1 MRLTATLTACAVVA
15 LLAAAPAL
23 AAKHALSPAQKKEIE
38 SVVRDYILK
47 NPEIIVNS
55 IRVLQA
61 RDKLAANK
69 KAKQSLVSRR
79 EEILNDPT
87 SPVGGNIKG
96 DVTVVEFF
104 DYRCGFCKRV
114 FPTLIKLIKDDD
126 NIRFVYKE
134 FPILGPLSLFASR
147 AALAAWKLDKEK
159 YYRFHDAMMASKGNL
174 TKAKTIKLA
183 ISAGLEEKALR
194 AEMAKPEI
202 SAILQK
208 NFALA
213 KALNING
220 TPAFVIGDRVVPG
233 VIDLKAMQDLVKAA
247 RKKG

>member
-1 MRLTATLTACAVVA
+1 MRLTANLMAAAVIA
-15 LLAAAPAL
+15 LLAAQPAL

-38 SVVRDYILK
+38 SLVRDYIMK
-47 NPEIIVNS
+47 NPDIIIDS
-55 IRVLQA
+55 MRALQA
-61 RDKLAANK
+61 RDKMAAAQ
-69 KAKQSLVSRR
+69 KARQTLVSRR
-79 EEILNDPT
+79 GEILNDPT
-87 SPVGGNIKG
+87 SPVGGNLKG
-96 DVTVVEFF
+96 DVTLVEFF

-114 FPTLIKLIKDDD
+114 HPTLKKLIKDDG
-126 NIRFVYKE
+126 NIRYVYKE
-134 FPILGPLSLFASR
+134 FPILGPKSLFASR

-159 YYRFHDAMMASKGNL
+159 YYRFHDAMMVSKGNL
-174 TKAKTIKLA
+174 TDAKTIKLA
-183 ISAGLEEKALR
+183 ESVGLEEKALR

-233 VIDLKAMQDLVKAA
+233 AIDLKAMQDLVKAA
-247 RKKG
+247 RKG

>member
-1 MRLTATLTACAVVA
+1 MRLTAILTAAAVAA
-15 LLAAAPAL
+15 LLAVQPTL
-23 AAKHALSPAQKKEIE
+23 AAEHPLSPTQKKEIE
-38 SVVRDYILK
+38 AVVRDYIMK
-47 NPEIIVNS
+47 NPEIIVDS
-55 IRVLQA
+55 IRALQT
-61 RDKLAANK
+61 RDKKAAAQ
-69 KAKQSLVSRR
+69 KARQTLVSRR
-79 EEILNDPT
+79 GEILNDPT

-96 DVTVVEFF
+96 DVTLVEFF

-114 FPTLIKLIKDDD
+114 FPTLVKLIKDDD

-134 FPILGPLSLFASR
+134 FPILGPQSLFASR

-159 YYRFHDAMMASKGNL
+159 YYRFHDAMMVSKGNL
-174 TKAKTIKLA
+174 TDAKTIKLA
-183 ISAGLEEKALR
+183 ESVGLEEKALR

-233 VIDLKAMQDLVKAA
+233 AIDLETMRDLVKAA
-247 RKKG
+247 RKG